1 MLMLASVVGLWLG
14 LTAPAAPSDPEA
26 RVVEYLRA
34 NVKPGQRV
42 VVSELVNSVFTAP
55 EERAA
60 LDRLFKAFFRA
71 PLVAAQYQERSGRPP
86 SLAELERELGL
97 RVPGTAA
104 VLLTV
109 MESDPRSP
117 RFLERDSKSGE
128 IVRVDVAAVR
138 ADPRFAG
145 ALERGLALLEGQPRP
160 ALQVTGYD
168 GKPLA
173 APTGKPHVVYFSF
186 TDCAPCLQTAPVLHE
201 LATARGLAVVALNAD
216 RVLDLPFDDAARA
229 AYARKLPGF
238 AFAHA
243 TPQAVQ
249 AFGGVSVFP
258 TLFFVSRDG
267 TVVKQL
273 VNRQERAALQ
283 AALDA
288 ANR

>member
-1 MLMLASVVGLWLG
+1 MNWLLACLL
-14 LTAPAAPSDPEA
+14 LTAAPPDPEA
-26 RVVEYLRA
+26 RVIEYLRA
-34 NVKPGQRV
+34 HVKPGQRV
-42 VVSELVNSVFTAP
+42 VVSELVNTVFTAP

-71 PLVAAQYQERSGRPP
+71 PLVAAQHQERLGRPP

-117 RFLERDSKSGE
+117 RFLERDPRSGE

-145 ALERGLALLEGQPRP
+145 ALERGLASLEGRPRP
-160 ALQVTGYD
+160 ALQVAGYD

-173 APTGKPHVVYFSF
+173 VPSGKPHVVYFSF
-186 TDCAPCLQTAPVLHE
+186 TDCGPCLQTAPVLHE
-201 LATARGLAVVALNAD
+201 LAVARGVVVVALNAD
-216 RVLDLPFDDAARA
+216 RVLELPYGDAARA

-238 AFAHA
+238 SFGHA
-243 TPQAVQ
+243 RPEAVQ

-258 TLFFVSRDG
+258 TLFFVDRSG
-267 TVVKQL
+267 AVVKQL
-273 VNRQERAALQ
+273 VNRQERAALT

-288 ANR
+288 AGR

>member
-1 MLMLASVVGLWLG
+1 MLAGVLGAWLAG
-14 LTAPAAPSDPEA
+14 AAPGAGSEPEA
-26 RVVEYLRA
+26 RVIEYLRA
-34 NVKPGQRV
+34 NVRPGQRV
-42 VVSELVNSVFTAP
+42 VVSELVNTVFTAP

-71 PLVAAQYQERSGRPP
+71 PLVAAQHQERTGRPP

-104 VLLTV
+104 VLLAV

-117 RFLERDSKSGE
+117 RFFERDAKTGE
-128 IVRVDVAAVR
+128 ILAVDVAAVR

-145 ALERGLALLEGQPRP
+145 ALERGLGSLEGRPRP
-160 ALQVTGYD
+160 ALQLTSYD
-168 GKPLA
+168 GRPVSLPA
-173 APTGKPHVVYFSF
+173 GQPQVVYFSF

-201 LATARGLAVVALNAD
+201 LAAARGVAVLALNAD
-216 RVLDLPFDDAARA
+216 RLLELPYDDAARA

-258 TLFFVSRDG
+258 TLFFVGRDG

-273 VNRQERAALQ
+273 VNRQERGALQ

-288 ANR
+288 AER

>member
-1 MLMLASVVGLWLG
+1 MNWLLACLL
-14 LTAPAAPSDPEA
+14 LTAPTPDPEA

-34 NVKPGQRV
+34 NVRPGQRV
-42 VVSELVNSVFTAP
+42 VVSELVNSVFTTP

-71 PLVAAQYQERSGRPP
+71 PLVAAQHQERTGRPP
-86 SLAELERELGL
+86 SLTELERELGL
-97 RVPGTAA
+97 RIPGTAA
-104 VLLTV
+104 VLLAV

-117 RFLERDSKSGE
+117 RFLERDPRSGE

-145 ALERGLALLEGQPRP
+145 ALERGLGSLEGQPRP
-160 ALQVTGYD
+160 ALRVSAYD

-173 APTGKPHVVYFSF
+173 PPTGQPHVVYFSF

-201 LATARGLAVVALNAD
+201 LAAARGVAVVALNAD
-216 RVLDLPFDDAARA
+216 RVLELPYDDAARA

-238 AFAHA
+238 GFAHA
-243 TPQAVQ
+243 TTEAVQ

-258 TLFFVSRDG
+258 TLFFVDRSG

-288 ANR
+288 AGR

>member
-1 MLMLASVVGLWLG
+1 MLWLWSC
-14 LTAPAAPSDPEA
+14 LLLAATTPDSET

-42 VVSELVNSVFTAP
+42 VVSELVNTVFTAP

-71 PLVAAQYQERSGRPP
+71 PLVAAQHQERTGRPP
-86 SLAELERELGL
+86 SLADLERELGL
-97 RVPGTAA
+97 GLPGTAA

-117 RFLERDSKSGE
+117 RFFERDPKTGE
-128 IVRVDVAAVR
+128 ILRVDVAAVR

-145 ALERGLALLEGQPRP
+145 SLERGLGTLEGKSRP
-160 ALQVTGYD
+160 ALKVTGYD
-168 GKPLA
+168 GQA
-173 APTGKPHVVYFSF
+173 ASVPSGQPHVVYFSF

-201 LATARGLAVVALNAD
+201 LAAARGVTVLALNAD
-216 RVLDLPFDDAARA
+216 RVLELPYDDAARV
-229 AYARKLPGF
+229 AYARKLPSF
-238 AFAHA
+238 VFAHA
-243 TPQAVQ
+243 SPQAVQ

-288 ANR
+288 AAR